1 MQLGSVSSEQPEVE
15 VEYRR
20 RELRLLHFPLDRATL
35 RNLLIWD
42 SRRDVLRDARPGEVI
57 DDSTPV
63 MVLHLWA
70 TWCTPCK
77 EEFPIWREVGSTLDA
92 QHKGRVRVAHVALQ
106 NDSAGMARFVSEMQ
120 DRLPFP
126 LNHFDRNEQLADKL
140 KLVDKQMIL
149 PLTLILDQDRVV
161 RQAFIGPISKRRQEL
176 VDSTARL
183 MRLVKIQ
190 LSPAKSA
197 SGEPGSSKPAA
208 PSTKPESPHPV
219 KIYGID

>member
-1 MQLGSVSSEQPEVE
+1 MQLSPVPSEQLDVE

-20 RELRLLHFPLDRATL
+20 RELRLLHFPLDRAAL
-35 RNLLIWD
+35 RTLLIWD
-42 SRRDVLRDARPGEVI
+42 SRRDVLRDARPGEVV

-77 EEFPIWREVGSTLDA
+77 EEFPIWREVGATLDA
-92 QHKGRVRVAHVALQ
+92 QHKGRVRIAHVAMQ
-106 NDSAGMARFVSEMQ
+106 NDSAGMARFVGEMQ

-126 LNHFDRNEQLADKL
+126 LNHFDRNERLADRL
-140 KLVDKQMIL
+140 KLVDKQLNL

-161 RQAFIGPISKRRQEL
+161 RQAFIGPISQRRQEL
-176 VDSTARL
+176 VDSIARL
-183 MRLVKIQ
+183 MRLVKVQ
-190 LSPAKSA
+190 LSPVKSA
-197 SGEPGSSKPAA
+197 SGEPGNTKPAA
-208 PSTKPESPHPV
+208 PSTKPESLQPV

>member
-1 MQLGSVSSEQPEVE
+1 MQLGSVPAEQPDVE

-20 RELRLLHFPLDRATL
+20 RELRLLHLPLDRAVL
-35 RNLLIWD
+35 RTLLIWD
-42 SRRDVLRDARPGEVI
+42 SRRDVLRDARPGEVVE
-57 DDSTPV
+57 DSTPV

-77 EEFPIWREVGSTLDA
+77 EEFPIWREVGATLDA

-106 NDSAGMARFVSEMQ
+106 NDSTGMARFVAEMQ

-140 KLVDKQMIL
+140 KLVDKQMSL
-149 PLTLILDQDRVV
+149 PLTLLLDQDRVV
-161 RQAFIGPISKRRQEL
+161 RQVFIGPISKRRQEL
-176 VDSTARL
+176 IDSTARL
-183 MRLVKIQ
+183 MRLVKLQ

-197 SGEPGSSKPAA
+197 AGEPGNSKPAA
-208 PSTKPESPHPV
+208 PSTKPEAAHPV